1 MINCVIWSVYSSS
14 SSDGLVFK
22 WTSHIAIWFL
32 FMGFAICANIYFT
45 LKLYLPLSIICIT
58 VIWNTLWYIYILCL
72 FFFIMYNSKN
82 KLSSIQNLNYIIL
95 ITQMYIIY
103 NLSNI
108 FSNMFSI
115 TELDNMTI
123 QSIRIIL
130 KIGFIFPASS
140 QHELKI
146 HPVYFLKAYYW
157 SYWEWIHQCVSLFIN
172 CFQTLP
178 MKQQQTKEVVG
189 YDIFLT
195 FWGIYCGTNR
205 RCF

>member
-1 MINCVIWSVYSSS
+1 MVSVY
-14 SSDGLVFK
+14 GFCNLCQ
-22 WTSHIAIWFL
+22 HL
-32 FMGFAICANIYFT
+32 FYIKIISPPFHN
-45 LKLYLPLSIICIT
+45 LYYCNMKYIM
-58 VIWNTLWYIYILCL
+58 IYIHIMS

-146 HPVYFLKAYYW
+146 HSVYFLKAYYW
-157 SYWEWIHQCVSLFIN
+157 SYWEWIHQCVSLFMN